1 MIPVIDVF
9 AGPGGL
15 GEGFSA
21 YRNSAGQQVFKI
33 ALSIEKDTD
42 AHNTLWLRSFYRQFL
57 KNQHPEEYYDCLRG
71 KLAIQDLYKK
81 FPKQAADAANEAW
94 QAELGSKNFPADTV
108 DERIRAALHGEGNWV
123 LIGGPPCQAY
133 SLVGRSRMIPKDPE
147 KYEKDHRHFLY
158 REYLR
163 IIAAHRPP
171 VFVMENVKGILSSQV
186 DGARIIDRILADLQ
200 KPLEALPQLKRAQ
213 LPDSEYGTARTQPI
227 MEKLSSATARR
238 RRLPISCTV
247 RSTGYLNHVTGSSS
261 SEFARILLGHRASCA
276 SKRSA

>member
-42 AHNTLWLRSFYRQFL
+42 AHNTLWFRSFYRQFL

-94 QAELGSKNFPADTV
+94 QAELGSKHFPSDTV
-108 DERIRAALHGEGNWV
+108 DERIRAALHGEANWV

-133 SLVGRSRMIPKDPE
+133 SLVG
-147 KYEKDHRHFLY
+147 
-158 REYLR
+158 
-163 IIAAHRPP
+163 
-171 VFVMENVKGILSSQV
+171 
-186 DGARIIDRILADLQ
+186 
-200 KPLEALPQLKRAQ
+200 
-213 LPDSEYGTARTQPI
+213 
-227 MEKLSSATARR
+227 
-238 RRLPISCTV
+238 
-247 RSTGYLNHVTGSSS
+247 
-261 SEFARILLGHRASCA
+261 
-276 SKRSA
+276 